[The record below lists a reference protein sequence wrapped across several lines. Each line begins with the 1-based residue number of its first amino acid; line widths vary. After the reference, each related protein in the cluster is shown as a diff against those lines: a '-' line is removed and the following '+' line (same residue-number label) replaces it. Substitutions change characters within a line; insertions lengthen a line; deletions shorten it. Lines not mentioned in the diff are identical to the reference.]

1 MYMLQINK
9 GVKTP
14 YYVQIYEYYR
24 HEIEARRMVAGM
36 RLPSVRELAQ
46 SVNVSKMTVEKA
58 YYQLASEGYIIRRNK
73 ARYEAAF
80 LGPIEEKSHTAA
92 AGLTPRSIPKPAYLY
107 DFGSGDMDM
116 EHSPLDIWR
125 KHMNR
130 VLSEPS
136 YLTASNDEQGV
147 PDLREALSHYV
158 YETRGVHAKA
168 ENIIIGAGTA
178 ALLGVLTTLLRDTW
192 PRIAVEDPGFR
203 LGREIFRNMGFAIE
217 PISIQNG
224 MLDMNRLHES
234 QVRLVYVS
242 PSHQFPTGTVMPIG
256 MRYQLLQW
264 AEKCSGL
271 IIEDDYDSEL
281 RYYGRPIPA
290 LQGLDTAGQVV
301 YMGALS
307 KVLPFFVRL
316 SYMVLPPRL
325 MALYNQKRSLF
336 RQGAS
341 IPEQCV
347 LAAYIQSGDLA
358 RHVRRLRKDYQEKGL
373 LMERLLQEAFGSQI
387 TVSRITSGVYCHIA
401 LRSSYSA
408 QELCGKAEKEG
419 CRVLTMQSFYEQ
431 PGQDEQKEFLLS
443 FSKIPSYK
451 LKQAVMAL
459 QRAWLEKEG

>member
-1 MYMLQINK
+1 MLQINK
-9 GVKTP
+9 EIKTP

-24 HEIEARRMVAGM
+24 HEIETQRMIAGM

-58 YYQLASEGYIIRRNK
+58 YYQLASEGYIIRRKK

-80 LGPIEEKSHTAA
+80 LGPIEERNRIPDGGNVLRCTA
-92 AGLTPRSIPKPAYLY
+92 KPTYAY

-116 EHSPLDIWR
+116 EHFPLDVWR

-130 VLSEPS
+130 ILSEPS

-147 PDLREALSHYV
+147 PDLREALSQYV

-178 ALLGVLTTLLRDTW
+178 ALLSILTTLLGDTW
-192 PRIAVEDPGFR
+192 PRIAVENPGFR
-203 LGREIFRNMGFAIE
+203 LGREIFRSMGFAIE

-224 MLDMNRLHES
+224 MLDMETLHHS
-234 QVRLVYVS
+234 DVQLVYVS

-264 AEKCSGL
+264 AKQRNGL

-358 RHVRRLRKDYQEKGL
+358 RHVRRLRKDYQEKGV
-373 LMERLLQEAFGSQI
+373 LMERLLQDAFGSQI

-401 LRSSYSA
+401 LRSSCPA
-408 QELCGKAEKEG
+408 QELRQKAEQEG
-419 CRVLTMQSFYEQ
+419 CRVLAMQSFYEQ
-431 PGQDEQKEFLLS
+431 PGQDKQKEFLLS
-443 FSKIPSYK
+443 FSKIPSNK
-451 LKQAVMAL
+451 LGQAVMAL